1 MSLVQA
7 FICEQFVLVCGD
19 TRAVFSNG
27 EISDNFPKVKKID
40 NAIIGMTGNIQD
52 NVCRQQ

>member
-27 EISDNFPKVKKID
+27 EISDNFPKVKRLI
-40 NAIIGMTGNIQD
+40 MLLS
-52 NVCRQQ
+52 V